1 MKILVTGSSGF
12 IGFHLVKRL
21 LKNGHNV
28 IGVDNHND
36 YYDVKLKKLR
46 KATLESQNFNFYL
59 QDINHLNIKDDD
71 IDIAINLAAQPGIR
85 IMKDREHLYQ
95 HSNINGFK
103 AFCNFCKQK
112 KINKIIY
119 ASSSSVYSDNHT
131 KKFTEGF
138 TKLEPKSLYGQS
150 KLKNE
155 LYASKFC
162 KKLDISVVGLRFFSV
177 YGPYGRPDMAYFL
190 FTNSIRKNKKM
201 FLNNKGLMSRD
212 MTFID
217 DVICGIEGAINYIN
231 RNDIIKNEIF
241 NIGNDY
247 PITTIDLLKSIE
259 LRLNA
264 KAKIKDFE
272 SENESLRTHADI
284 TKAKNLLGYEPK
296 FSFNEGIEIFLDWY
310 KAYERLKN

>member
-12 IGFHLVKRL
+12 IGFHLVKKL
-21 LKNGHNV
+21 LKNGHKV
-28 IGVDNHND
+28 IGIDDHND
-36 YYDVKLKKLR
+36 YYDIKLKNLR
-46 KATLESQNFNFYL
+46 KSMLESTNFNFYS
-59 QDINHLNIKDDD
+59 QDINYLDIQDDD
-71 IDIAINLAAQPGIR
+71 IEIAINLAAQPGIR
-85 IMKDREHLYQ
+85 VMKDREHLYQ
-95 HSNINGFK
+95 HSNVNGFK

-131 KKFTEGF
+131 QKFTEGF
-138 TKLEPKSLYGQS
+138 TKLEPKSLYGES
-150 KLKNE
+150 KLENE
-155 LYASKFC
+155 LHATKFC
-162 KKLDISVVGLRFFSV
+162 KKLDISILGLRFFSV

-190 FTNSIRKNKKM
+190 FANSIRKNKTI

-217 DVICGIEGAINYIN
+217 DVIHGIEAAINYIN
-231 RNDIIKNEIF
+231 GNDNIENQIF

-247 PITTIDLLKSIE
+247 PIKTRDLLKSIE
-259 LRLNA
+259 LKLNA

-284 TKAKNLLGYEPK
+284 TKARNLLGYEPK
-296 FSFNEGIEIFLDWY
+296 FSFNDGIEIFLDWY
-310 KAYERLKN
+310 KTYEKLKN